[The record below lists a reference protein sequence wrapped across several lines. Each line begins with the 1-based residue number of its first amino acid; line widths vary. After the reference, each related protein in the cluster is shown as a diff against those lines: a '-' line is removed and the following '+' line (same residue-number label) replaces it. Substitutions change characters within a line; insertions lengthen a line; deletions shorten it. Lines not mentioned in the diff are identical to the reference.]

1 MGDSCC
7 RLCIQKRDW
16 TLPIQTERKFDH
28 RSRPWGFLIFS
39 GRRWLRGIRP
49 SCSLR
54 QNDHFTFLRIAAM
67 DTSGKKAVRVRGRK
81 PRMPRPRDSLP
92 DAPPRTLSD
101 ANPDQAPRRAHSDE
115 VRKRVHER
123 FSALGHE
130 PAVAV
135 RSSQAFERLC
145 DRVRDRKVIPWIGA
159 GASLSV
165 FYNWRKTLANAYA
178 KINSPGT
185 PLGDSDER
193 QKLLSEFRYA
203 TLHNRR
209 T

>member
-1 MGDSCC
+1 
-7 RLCIQKRDW
+7 
-16 TLPIQTERKFDH
+16 
-28 RSRPWGFLIFS
+28 
-39 GRRWLRGIRP
+39 
-49 SCSLR
+49 
-54 QNDHFTFLRIAAM
+54 M
-67 DTSGKKAVRVRGRK
+67 DTSGKKAVRVWGRK

-92 DAPPRTLSD
+92 DAPPRTGESD

-130 PAVAV
+130 PA
-135 RSSQAFERLC
+135 AFERLC

-165 FYNWRKTLANAYA
+165 FVGWRETLANAYA

-185 PLGDSDER
+185 PLGDSDEC